1 MIDDGRRRA
10 GRSKRSFDLLMM
22 LWPLGKVQSWAA
34 QHPVLG
40 RFIHADVSADHNRHI
55 IIPVNRVISGT
66 ESVVLPPDVL
76 EALVT
81 RASRHVTLNQCL
93 CRRAEHCHTYSRD
106 IGCLF
111 LGDAASQINPE
122 LGRALSP
129 DEALA
134 HARQAVDA
142 GLTPMIVH
150 AAYDAELLGID
161 YDRMLAV
168 CFCCDCCCTV
178 RKSLRSGPHE
188 FEETVLRFPGLRV
201 EVGPECSGCGQCLHL
216 CAAAAIRLED
226 GRAAISEAC
235 KGCGRCAATCP
246 QGAIALHL
254 DDGMNVMARLFALVE
269 ERTTIEAAGRR

>member
-1 MIDDGRRRA
+1 MA
-10 GRSKRSFDLLMM
+10 
-22 LWPLGKVQSWAA
+22 AA
-34 QHPVLG
+34 QDG
-40 RFIHADVSADHNRHI
+40 GQRVSRLATGESTHRSQLDAAHLTARLRQHG
-55 IIPVNRVISGT
+55 VAQLVSGT

-93 CRRAEHCHTYSRD
+93 CRRAEHCHTYSRE

-111 LGDAASQINPE
+111 LGDAAGQIDDE
-122 LGRALSP
+122 LSRALTP

-134 HARQAVDA
+134 HARAAVEA

-178 RKSLRSGPHE
+178 RKRLRSGPHE
-188 FEETVLRFPGLRV
+188 FEESVLRLPGLYV
-201 EVGPECSGCGQCLHL
+201 EVGPECNGCGQCLDL
-216 CAAAAIRLED
+216 CAAAAISLAD
-226 GRAAISEAC
+226 GQAVIGEAC
-235 KGCGRCAATCP
+235 KGCGRCAAACP
-246 QGAIALHL
+246 QGAIDAISS
-254 DDGMNVMARLFALVE
+254 MTARM
-269 ERTTIEAAGRR
+269 